1 MKLRVGNAA
10 LWGGSIALSWMWG
23 LGLFFSVQFTFWFG
37 LFGLLSFAIPNAI
50 GLFLFGAATAWIGRR
65 EKGVHSLDTFFS
77 KLVRPFRLVFFLYQ
91 LLAITLTIFAL
102 LRYLFQALD
111 LSRPGLVLPLTVL
124 IVLATACL
132 FGEEFNIRR
141 IKYSHGVML
150 SILLAAA
157 AILLYNLQPL
167 DSAYLQIPGL
177 LPNNDLAFWGFVI
190 PLIVGLLIGPWLD
203 LQQWQRAIQ
212 IQKEKTSITLSY
224 FFGAGLFFLLLL
236 FHGILA
242 LWAMGHGATRF
253 SYVGIDGITYAHELV
268 TRLMATPPWA
278 NQPWVPWSYFIFL
291 GICALTTL
299 DSGYLALRWFLK
311 ENLKDYKVAI
321 LSLIPNPLVVSPIPS
336 FLFAGLFSLAATV
349 IGLELEY
356 FMVFY
361 ATFFVGYGAMLITRC
376 WHPGGAKEAIPQIR
390 MFSMGSLAVVIFAF
404 GYFLRQPLLLIFS
417 SVLPLGYILWLLFG
431 IPEDRDDTPSPRE
444 EEEDDEHLVR
454 PGPVRPSPQPNSLS
468 PLPGGAP
475 LVPSESPAVALAPY
489 EGTSEYIEGKWFVHT
504 FRATYAD
511 TNSTGNVYFGM
522 YAMWVGKAR
531 ELFFH
536 HVMPEFDLRT
546 TSFLILTRS
555 FEHKFIRESRE
566 FEKIKVRIR
575 VADFNRKFV
584 TLEHEILDSANQIL
598 GRGKQSLLFVSA
610 KDYRLLDIP
619 QEVHLG
625 FLPYT

>member
-10 LWGGSIALSWMWG
+10 LWGGSVALSWMWG

-37 LFGLLSFAIPNAI
+37 FFGLLSFAIPNAI
-50 GLFLFGAATAWIGRR
+50 GLFLFGAATAWIARR
-65 EKGVHSLDTFFS
+65 QKGTHSLDTYFAN
-77 KLVRPFRLVFFLYQ
+77 LVRPFRLVFFLYQ

-132 FGEEFNIRR
+132 FGEEFNIKR

-150 SILLAAA
+150 SILLGAA
-157 AILLYNLQPL
+157 AILLYNLQPI
-167 DSAYLQIPGL
+167 DSAYLDIPGI

-190 PLIVGLLIGPWLD
+190 PLVVGLLIGPWLD

-242 LWAMGHGATRF
+242 LWAMGNGAAKF

-268 TRLMATPPWA
+268 TRLIATPPWA
-278 NQPWVPWSYFIFL
+278 EHPFVPWSYFIFL

-311 ENLKDYKVAI
+311 ENLKDYKVAL
-321 LSLIPNPLVVSPIPS
+321 LSLIPNPIVVSPIPS
-336 FLFAGLFSLAATV
+336 LVFAGLFSLAATV

-356 FMVFY
+356 FMVFF

-376 WHPGGAKEAIPQIR
+376 FSHGIPSEPIPQIR

-404 GYFLRQPLLLIFS
+404 GYFLRQPLLLIFGS
-417 SVLPLGYILWLLFG
+417 LLPLGYILWLLFG
-431 IPEDRDDTPSPRE
+431 IPEDRDEPATAESTDDPEETRPRTTSGPNPS
-444 EEEDDEHLVR
+444 
-454 PGPVRPSPQPNSLS
+454 S
-468 PLPGGAP
+468 PLPGGAQLIP
-475 LVPSESPAVALAPY
+475 TESSALPLAPY
-489 EGTSEYIEGKWFVHT
+489 ENTGEYIEGKWFVHT

-536 HVMPEFDLRT
+536 HAMPDFDLRT
-546 TSFLILTRS
+546 TSYLILTRS

-566 FEKIKVRIR
+566 FEKIKVKIR
-575 VADFNRKFV
+575 VGDFNRKFV
-584 TLEHEILDSANQIL
+584 TLEHEIFDSANQLL

-610 KDYRLLDIP
+610 KDYSLLDIP
-619 QEVHLG
+619 QEVHIG